1 MNALALAVASI
12 CFARANNLLGGD
24 SILDDDDSSHLC
36 FPCFLAG
43 HTPTSG
49 STEVGLSRVIIVT
62 HLALGIYDE
71 LGRVLPIFGSLF
83 YYELPI
89 FFL

>member
-1 MNALALAVASI
+1 M
-12 CFARANNLLGGD
+12 CFTMANKPLGGD
-24 SILDDDDSSHLC
+24 SILDHDDSSHLC
-36 FPCFLAG
+36 FPCFLAE
-43 HTPTSG
+43 HTLTSG

-71 LGRVLPIFGSLF
+71 LGRVPPIFGSLC